1 MSTALFPQPHLLHLH
16 WPLLVQFLGNPAFP
30 TMVHVGQCMF
40 AGHAASTLIRTV
52 HCSVQD
58 TAVAS
63 LRGVFVIGWL
73 VNSGVN
79 NNHNI
84 IIIIIQV
91 IN

>member
-1 MSTALFPQPHLLHLH
+1 
-16 WPLLVQFLGNPAFP
+16 
-30 TMVHVGQCMF
+30 MF